1 MNKMQSHSTSSDE
14 LNKFLCEEYKKLI
27 KIHEL
32 NNNKTFKN
40 MTGCF
45 ACNSI
50 DELDKD
56 IIIHKNK
63 RMCKICNHVEGGI
76 FHVIIHNYKCIY
88 SLQNKALK
96 YHNKYLC
103 ETCKYYISVK

>member
-1 MNKMQSHSTSSDE
+1 MHSHSTSSDE
-14 LNKFLCEEYKKLI
+14 LNKSLCEEYHKLI
-27 KIHEL
+27 KIYESI
-32 NNNKTFKN
+32 NNKTIKN
-40 MTGCF
+40 ILRCS

-50 DELDKD
+50 DELNQD

-76 FHVIIHNYKCIY
+76 FHVIIHNYRCIY
-88 SLQNKALK
+88 SLKNKALK

-103 ETCKYYISVK
+103 ETCKHFISVK